1 MAPRVGYFL
10 KETFHAF
17 RRNGLVVFAAVSTVF
32 IALFLLGGALLVQRE
47 GNLLIELTSANVEV
61 SVFLLDE
68 VSPTQQESLA
78 QILEEMPEVDTVSY
92 ESKADA
98 YERFQRLFSDQR
110 ELVENTSADALPA
123 SFRVKLKD
131 PEQFAVVQA
140 RLVGQPGIDKV
151 VDHSDFLEQMF
162 ALIRVFRLGVFLVS
176 LIMLV
181 AAAVLIGN
189 TVRMGVFAR
198 RKEIGIMR
206 LVGATNWF
214 IRVPFLIEGVFEGLL
229 GAGAAILG
237 LLILKTVFVDSLR
250 NQVGFLPLIG
260 MHDIFVTMLW
270 VIPAGVGVS
279 VLASLI
285 AMRRFLET

>member
-1 MAPRVGYFL
+1 
-10 KETFHAF
+10 
-17 RRNGLVVFAAVSTVF
+17 
-32 IALFLLGGALLVQRE
+32 
-47 GNLLIELTSANVEV
+47 
-61 SVFLLDE
+61 
-68 VSPTQQESLA
+68 
-78 QILEEMPEVDTVSY
+78 
-92 ESKADA
+92 
-98 YERFQRLFSDQR
+98 
-110 ELVENTSADALPA
+110 VENTSADALPA

-131 PEQFAVVQA
+131 PEQFAVVNA
-140 RLVGQPGIDKV
+140 RLAGQPGIDKV

-270 VIPAGVGVS
+270 VIPAGVGVA